1 MRSHPPFATGPCPY
15 EMDDGAYILGALA
28 PAERAEFERHLAGCP
43 PCRDSMAQLAVLP
56 GLLGRLDPAA
66 ARPSA
71 TAPPS
76 LLPRVL
82 AAVRA
87 KRAARRRRRLF
98 ALIAGV
104 VLAVSGVT
112 AVAVATQ
119 LDESVRIATEVAYRP
134 MTVDAGNTRVDAE
147 VGIQEQQTGTLV
159 AVRCLYYGSADRT
172 WHVWL
177 VVFTGDDEAEPIGSW
192 VATGGT
198 PVEVTAV
205 THFAP
210 DEIVRIELQTANNTT
225 IAWWSP

>member
-15 EMDDGAYILGALA
+15 EMDDGAYILGALS

-104 VLAVSGVT
+104 VLALAGVT
-112 AVAVATQ
+112 AVAIGSQ
-119 LDESVRIATEVAYRP
+119 LGGSARIATEIAYLP
-134 MTVDAGNTRVDAE
+134 MTVDGGTSRVDAE

-159 AVRCLYYGSADRT
+159 AVRCLYYGAADRT